1 MAYATL
7 TELENRLGSAAYHA
21 LYATDAPAQADLDA
35 AAAEIDGSLAFRYA
49 PPVTGSRSL
58 TLVGDWNL
66 TLAEERAAARS
77 AGDAPAGSL
86 RGRVELVRHY
96 LALIRAGEFALPDE
110 TEKGAAPGGI
120 ALIQCDAPVFGRGAS
135 RGF

>member
-7 TELENRLGSAAYHA
+7 TELQNRLGTALYQA

-58 TLVGDWNL
+58 TLVRDWNL

-86 RGRVELVRHY
+86 RGRVELVRQS
-96 LALIRAGEFALPDE
+96 LALIRSGEFALPDE
-110 TEKGAAPGGI
+110 AEKRAAPGGI
-120 ALIQCDAPVFGRGAS
+120 ALVQCDRPVFGRGAS
-135 RGF
+135 SGF

>member
-49 PPVTGSRSL
+49 PPSPG
-58 TLVGDWNL
+58 
-66 TLAEERAAARS
+66 A
-77 AGDAPAGSL
+77 
-86 RGRVELVRHY
+86 VR
-96 LALIRAGEFALPDE
+96 
-110 TEKGAAPGGI
+110 
-120 ALIQCDAPVFGRGAS
+120 
-135 RGF
+135 